1 MMLETNKNYFA
12 DNREILK
19 TIPDKSINLFLEDM
33 PYNTT
38 QCDWE
43 YEVDL
48 KEYWELRLPKLADKG
63 LFVLTATN
71 PFACDLINSNRK
83 MFRYDI
89 IWEKTKPVG
98 FANSRKMPM
107 RSHELIL
114 IFYKSLPKYNPIK
127 TKLSDDEISSLRFDI
142 GENCPTHKMKVS
154 KEVYY
159 SAETTVNK
167 MIGYIP
173 VESGER
179 YPTSIIKFSNWR
191 QSGFVKGNI
200 NLDQSS
206 DHPTKKPVGLFEY
219 LINTYTNE
227 NDIVFDGYSGSG
239 TTAIACIR
247 NNRQYIICE
256 NKKEYFDLQTKRIQE
271 EIDKTSLFNSL
282 GGRQD
287 RISA

>member
-1 MMLETNKNYFA
+1 MVELNKNYFA
-12 DNREILK
+12 DCREVLK

-48 KEYWELRLPKLADKG
+48 EEYWRLRLPKLADKG
-63 LFVLTATN
+63 LFVLTAN
-71 PFACDLINSNRK
+71 QPFTTDLIMSNRK
-83 MFRYDI
+83 MFKYEIVWLKSQATNFLNSKKQPLRRNENI
-89 IWEKTKPVG
+89 IVFYPKQCKYFPIITKKNPKNIRSVSLKN
-98 FANSRKMPM
+98 NS
-107 RSHELIL
+107 SQCYGE
-114 IFYKSLPKYNPIK
+114 YKSGDYRSIPLDMSYPDNIIYA
-127 TKLSDDEISSLRFDI
+127 
-142 GENCPTHKMKVS
+142 ENQQ
-154 KEVYY
+154 E
-159 SAETTVNK
+159 
-167 MIGYIP
+167 
-173 VESGER
+173 
-179 YPTSIIKFSNWR
+179 
-191 QSGFVKGNI
+191 NI
-200 NLDQSS
+200 
-206 DHPTKKPVGLFEY
+206 HPTGKPIELFSY
-219 LINTYTNE
+219 LIKTYTNE

-247 NNRQYIICE
+247 NNRKYIICE

>member
-1 MMLETNKNYFA
+1 MMLETNKNYFS

-19 TIPDKSINLFLEDM
+19 SIPDKSINLFLEDM

-48 KEYWELRLPKLADKG
+48 EEYWRLRLPKLADKG
-63 LFVLTATN
+63 VFVLTGVE
-71 PFACDLINSNRK
+71 PFSSKLRLSNEKMYKIDWAWEKESAGNFMNVGKHPFK
-83 MFRYDI
+83 MF
-89 IWEKTKPVG
+89 ENV
-98 FANSRKMPM
+98 
-107 RSHELIL
+107 L
-114 IFYKSLPKYNPIK
+114 IFSRGDHTYNPIRIPRNDASLK
-127 TKLSDDEISSLRFDI
+127 RVKAGVVYTRKPCKNSEGVVHYNVKNSGSSTAADGLKNPSNIVFFTKYD
-142 GENCPTHKMKVS
+142 M
-154 KEVYY
+154 Y
-159 SAETTVNK
+159 NK
-167 MIGYIP
+167 YAGI
-173 VESGER
+173 R
-179 YPTSIIKFSNWR
+179 
-191 QSGFVKGNI
+191 
-200 NLDQSS
+200 
-206 DHPTKKPVGLFEY
+206 HPTRKPIELFSY
-219 LINTYTNE
+219 FIKTYTNE

-247 NNRQYIICE
+247 NNRKYIICE